1 MMSIMGGMM
10 KLGKMQDLLQ
20 DFFKRVGLRHNIQC
34 PALLSKMGLQNK
46 EIVLLMEIVRCMLSH
61 YSLPE
66 FLWGETLKTTT
77 YFLNQVPSK
86 LVPKTLYELLSGK
99 RHSLCHFHVW
109 GCRVELRIH
118 NL

>member
-66 FLWGETLKTTT
+66 FLWGETLKITT
-77 YFLNQVPSK
+77 YFLKPFMSCCQEKGIVCAIFMFGVVGWN
-86 LVPKTLYELLSGK
+86 
-99 RHSLCHFHVW
+99 
-109 GCRVELRIH
+109 
-118 NL
+118 